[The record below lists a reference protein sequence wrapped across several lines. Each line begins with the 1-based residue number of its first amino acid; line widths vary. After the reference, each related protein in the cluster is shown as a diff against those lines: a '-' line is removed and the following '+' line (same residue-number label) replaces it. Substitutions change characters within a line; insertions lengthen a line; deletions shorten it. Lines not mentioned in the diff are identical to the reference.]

1 MSAVPVTPPAGSRR
15 EPAIYRPFALLA
27 YGTTVLV
34 GSPLGVWML
43 SRLYLTGGQTA
54 PAWLLLH
61 AHLQLFGFFAVLV
74 LGVAHHLVPRFT
86 NRPVTPS
93 RLTPWL
99 LALAGAAL
107 VLRVAGTAAGW
118 RAPFPVAALLQ
129 AAAFGLF
136 GGWIWRTIAAPH
148 LALTR
153 RHLTLATA
161 WLAAALVAEAALRSL
176 AVEPDPHGMRA
187 VHLMGTLGGVTG
199 WILGVALRAAPM
211 FVPGWS
217 VPERVARAAPWTLAL
232 GVLVAVAGELG
243 GHGTR
248 GAAVVKLGEAIA
260 LGTVATVALTGGVAR
275 VARRSLPLLS
285 RGAPEARLFRLALLS
300 ALAAALG
307 SAAAAGLAWAGVPP
321 SLLGDALR
329 HLTTVGFLTSMALAM
344 TFRLIPVLEAVP
356 LSSPRLRGVAFWSLL
371 GGIVLRT
378 SEVLADWGWEAVLP
392 WVPLSG
398 LLVWLALACAAAN
411 LVGAMRPRPGPFR

>member
-1 MSAVPVTPPAGSRR
+1 
-15 EPAIYRPFALLA
+15 
-27 YGTTVLV
+27 
-34 GSPLGVWML
+34 
-43 SRLYLTGGQTA
+43 
-54 PAWLLLH
+54 
-61 AHLQLFGFFAVLV
+61 
-74 LGVAHHLVPRFT
+74 
-86 NRPVTPS
+86 
-93 RLTPWL
+93 
-99 LALAGAAL
+99 
-107 VLRVAGTAAGW
+107 
-118 RAPFPVAALLQ
+118 
-129 AAAFGLF
+129 
-136 GGWIWRTIAAPH
+136 
-148 LALTR
+148 
-153 RHLTLATA
+153 
-161 WLAAALVAEAALRSL
+161 
-176 AVEPDPHGMRA
+176 
-187 VHLMGTLGGVTG
+187 
-199 WILGVALRAAPM
+199 M

-232 GVLVAVAGELG
+232 GVLVAAAGELG
-243 GHGTR
+243 GYGT
-248 GAAVVKLGEAIA
+248 GCAAVVKLGEAMA

-307 SAAAAGLAWAGVPP
+307 SGAAAGLAWTGVPP

-329 HLTTVGFLTSMALAM
+329 HLTTVGFLTSMVLAM
-344 TFRLIPVLEAVP
+344 TFRLIPVLEMIP

-411 LVGAMRPRPGPFR
+411 LIGALRSRPGPFR